1 MLANSVDKI
10 DYLILKSLLEDGR
23 MSYSAIAKDTKLTD
37 VAIKKRIESLKRRNI
52 LNSVKADINLQALG
66 YENPLLLQIR
76 SEVAKTNDLV
86 KKLERFDF
94 VTEVYKVLG
103 EYNLFAKVVLPKIGN
118 ADELLSKLGL
128 LDGVLDIKTMVV
140 INKAKSSDSLPTT
153 ILQKKL

>member
-1 MLANSVDKI
+1 MSTISLDKI
-10 DYLILKSLLEDGR
+10 DYLILKALLVDGR

-52 LNSVKADINLQALG
+52 LNSIKADINLQALG

-76 SEVAKTNDLV
+76 SEISKTNDLI

-94 VTEVYKVLG
+94 VTDVYKVLG
-103 EYNLFAKVVLPKIGN
+103 EYNLFAKIVLPKIGN
-118 ADELLSKLGL
+118 AEQFLSQLGS

-140 INKAKSSDSLPTT
+140 IERAKNLNSLPST